1 MELNIYNKE
10 GQLKATVSPA
20 DSSTLAEGL
29 MADYVL
35 SLSFVLFDRVQL
47 DVNDY
52 VDFLGKRYRMLEA
65 YIPNQKSTIEWSYN
79 TKFYGIESVIRRALC
94 LKTVDNE
101 LNPVFS
107 LTAPAIEQV
116 RLVVEN
122 INRVMG
128 TTDWKVGE
136 VIATDNLTI
145 DYNGTYCND
154 ALASIA
160 TAAETEWWIDGLT
173 VNLCRCEY
181 GELIEL
187 GYGSGL
193 KEITL
198 DTNEN
203 AKFFTRLFPMGSNR
217 NIDPKKY
224 GSSRLHLPGGVKYL
238 EQNTHYGIIE
248 HYEEAAFAA
257 IYPRRVGKVGVVR
270 KETKTG
276 ENKKPF
282 DIYYFTDPE
291 LNFNP
296 NEYVIAGLIK
306 QIVFET
312 GDLAGRDFEVNYHAD
327 KKEFEIIT
335 QWPYDNEM
343 QLPGALVMKPG
354 DDYILYNIT
363 MPTEYYALAETEFET
378 AVAEYMNKN
387 KLDKSVYKAPTDYI
401 DLSKRNVSLTV
412 GQRIHLMSDKYFPE
426 IGYRDSRITKITRKV
441 NEPLSAD
448 IEISDLANPGGKA
461 VMEQGVKDAKH
472 YAQAALSGLPDM
484 IKSWENTPESDSN
497 LYTAKKS
504 VRSFVSRLL
513 DDVVAGLITFLKGI
527 KIGHF
532 VSGSV
537 GGTGAYINERGY
549 AEMQGLRLNE
559 FLEVPELRFNRIDVV
574 SGELWNAIAFGIIES
589 VNTLDQ
595 IATLKLESGELR
607 SVRLNDFARGLF
619 HNLVGNATISETDGC
634 GFLTIPGFSTAYFSP
649 TKLLADGKSFQYELK
664 PGTKVH
670 PCKAMKFAVY
680 GNATDKSRQ
689 ASAYAT
695 RTYQRYLVGVNTW
708 EIDPNR
714 NISAQYGDV
723 EGLTING
730 YTMHGTGSYQS
741 NGYFA
746 GYIQFTPEQKDELK
760 GENGKDGYS
769 VSLSSYDAVVA
780 VNSDGEIDTSLY
792 DIINIVTGREL
803 AYTGVNQLVTT
814 KYKIQAT
821 IQAMQGGTKL
831 EQSDALGTGKY
842 IVSVAPVGC
851 EYSISNGVITL
862 TKIMQ
867 DKATLDIEVN
877 CEGIA
882 VFNKTFT
889 LTRVYAGQDA
899 NLLPWVEQW
908 NNNKTLIDAEYVV
921 SPKMFSGTRGEN
933 GKLTGIAQGRECI
946 TLNGVK
952 RTGIF
957 ALVDDEV
964 VFELDPISKKY
975 LFKGDIYTPP
985 TKITY
990 RDIDKYFQ
998 VSPSGNMYYI
1008 KLDATG
1014 LNIQFENM
1022 VGNRNMILEFPRD
1035 PKYAGAE
1042 IGLYITDL
1050 ESVVNVQK
1058 IAYRIGD
1065 ATLGFNIHRSAGP
1078 VRALEFKRYRCV
1090 VMEPFQGYPY
1100 DLINGKIIEWITV

>member
-29 MADYVL
+29 MADCIL
-35 SLSFVLFDRVQL
+35 SLSFVLFDCVQL

-65 YIPNQKSTIEWSYN
+65 YIPNQKSTVEWNYN

-187 GYGSGL
+187 GYENGL

-238 EQNTHYGIIE
+238 EQNTHYGVIE
-248 HYEEAAFAA
+248 HYEEAAFAS

-282 DIYYFTDPE
+282 DIYYFTDPG

-306 QIVFET
+306 HVVFET

-327 KKEFEIIT
+327 KKEFEVIT

-378 AVAEYMNKN
+378 AVAEYMKKN

-401 DLSKRNVSLTV
+401 DLGKRNVSLAI
-412 GQRIHLMSDKYFPE
+412 GRRIHLVSGKYFPQT
-426 IGYRDSRITKITRKV
+426 GYRDSRITKITRKV

-461 VMEQGVKDAKH
+461 VMEQGIKDAKH

-497 LYTAKKS
+497 LYTAKKTLAEILKRALS
-504 VRSFVSRLL
+504 KTGADQTEYLLKMLGGAEVRNGLTVDSLIAEELARLKKGLNVTGGADIDYLRVLETISAKLLDAVQVNATSVTASNQITTLNLLVQALAEMYDLNVSHVATMMRTIIKDYVSSEAFTPGLTGEGFKISKALNGDWSLEVDNIVVRKVMTIFEMVISKVRSVN
-513 DDVVAGLITFLKGI
+513 
-527 KIGHF
+527 
-532 VSGSV
+532 
-537 GGTGAYINERGY
+537 GG
-549 AEMQGLRLNE
+549 
-559 FLEVPELRFNRIDVV
+559 
-574 SGELWNAIAFGIIES
+574 
-589 VNTLDQ
+589 
-595 IATLKLESGELR
+595 
-607 SVRLNDFARGLF
+607 
-619 HNLVGNATISETDGC
+619 
-634 GFLTIPGFSTAYFSP
+634 
-649 TKLLADGKSFQYELK
+649 
-664 PGTKVH
+664 
-670 PCKAMKFAVY
+670 
-680 GNATDKSRQ
+680 
-689 ASAYAT
+689 
-695 RTYQRYLVGVNTW
+695 
-708 EIDPNR
+708 
-714 NISAQYGDV
+714 
-723 EGLTING
+723 
-730 YTMHGTGSYQS
+730 
-741 NGYFA
+741 
-746 GYIQFTPEQKDELK
+746 
-760 GENGKDGYS
+760 
-769 VSLSSYDAVVA
+769 
-780 VNSDGEIDTSLY
+780 
-792 DIINIVTGREL
+792 
-803 AYTGVNQLVTT
+803 
-814 KYKIQAT
+814 
-821 IQAMQGGTKL
+821 
-831 EQSDALGTGKY
+831 
-842 IVSVAPVGC
+842 
-851 EYSISNGVITL
+851 
-862 TKIMQ
+862 
-867 DKATLDIEVN
+867 
-877 CEGIA
+877 
-882 VFNKTFT
+882 
-889 LTRVYAGQDA
+889 
-899 NLLPWVEQW
+899 
-908 NNNKTLIDAEYVV
+908 
-921 SPKMFSGTRGEN
+921 
-933 GKLTGIAQGRECI
+933 
-946 TLNGVK
+946 
-952 RTGIF
+952 
-957 ALVDDEV
+957 
-964 VFELDPISKKY
+964 
-975 LFKGDIYTPP
+975 
-985 TKITY
+985 
-990 RDIDKYFQ
+990 
-998 VSPSGNMYYI
+998 
-1008 KLDATG
+1008 
-1014 LNIQFENM
+1014 
-1022 VGNRNMILEFPRD
+1022 
-1035 PKYAGAE
+1035 
-1042 IGLYITDL
+1042 
-1050 ESVVNVQK
+1050 
-1058 IAYRIGD
+1058 
-1065 ATLGFNIHRSAGP
+1065 
-1078 VRALEFKRYRCV
+1078 
-1090 VMEPFQGYPY
+1090 
-1100 DLINGKIIEWITV
+1100 

>member
-29 MADYVL
+29 MADYIL
-35 SLSFVLFDRVQL
+35 SLSFVLFDRVQF

-160 TAAETEWWIDGLT
+160 SAAETEWWIDGLT

-238 EQNTHYGIIE
+238 EQNTHYGVIE

-282 DIYYFTDPE
+282 DIYYFTDPG

-296 NEYVIAGLIK
+296 NEYAIAGLIK

-327 KKEFEIIT
+327 KKEFEVVT
-335 QWPYDNEM
+335 QWPYDDEM
-343 QLPGALVMKPG
+343 QLPGELVMKTG

-401 DLSKRNVSLTV
+401 DLSKRNVSLSV
-412 GQRIHLMSDKYFPE
+412 GQRIHLVSDKYFPS

-461 VMEQGVKDAKH
+461 IMEQGIKDAKH

-497 LYTAKKS
+497 LYTAKKTLAEILK
-504 VRSFVSRLL
+504 RALSRTGPDQTDFLL
-513 DDVVAGLITFLKGI
+513 KLFGGIAFKNLKGI
-527 KIGHF
+527 DGEGRAKLQSIEADSLKIRELIMNRLSAMEGDTVF
-532 VSGSV
+532 TEA
-537 GGTGAYINERGY
+537 GTIDAIEDLGANTYRLT
-549 AEMQGLRLNE
+549 LRKRWDTDWTAFE
-559 FLEVPELRFNRIDVV
+559 EHDVDY
-574 SGELWNAIAFGIIES
+574 GK
-589 VNTLDQ
+589 VNTLAAAGEYYSSWFRVLSKNITANTITVLLYPDSEVPDGKNHPPVVGMVINRWGNAVNADRQ
-595 IATLKLESGELR
+595 SCWYISSGEGAQVYITGVTKPIL
-607 SVRLNDFARGLF
+607 SDSNYGMTIGKPKHLSEFEGLPINYDQPYLFARGAIIQDLIRIRYNGKPVLEEVYRGDWNVGTTTGADPYRCTQTEV
-619 HNLVGNATISETDGC
+619 HTVHHIGCKWRCVIDRTTDEPKWNAPGWAMIEGNSNLSMQFGSTHGNMFFSGRVDTTVTPYVFLGDNDISEDILAADWSWKRDTGNVTEDNAWAVAHATNGRVLHLSNDDM
-634 GFLTIPGFSTAYFSP
+634 GSNWSTAR
-649 TKLLADGKSFQYELK
+649 
-664 PGTKVH
+664 KVAFI
-670 PCKAMKFAVY
+670 C
-680 GNATDKSRQ
+680 T
-689 ASAYAT
+689 AYV
-695 RTYQRYLVGVNTW
+695 R
-708 EIDPNR
+708 
-714 NISAQYGDV
+714 
-723 EGLTING
+723 
-730 YTMHGTGSYQS
+730 
-741 NGYFA
+741 
-746 GYIQFTPEQKDELK
+746 
-760 GENGKDGYS
+760 
-769 VSLSSYDAVVA
+769 
-780 VNSDGEIDTSLY
+780 DGE
-792 DIINIVTGREL
+792 
-803 AYTGVNQLVTT
+803 
-814 KYKIQAT
+814 
-821 IQAMQGGTKL
+821 
-831 EQSDALGTGKY
+831 
-842 IVSVAPVGC
+842 SVKG
-851 EYSISNGVITL
+851 
-862 TKIMQ
+862 
-867 DKATLDIEVN
+867 IEN
-877 CEGIA
+877 RLIA
-882 VFNKTFT
+882 
-889 LTRVYAGQDA
+889 
-899 NLLPWVEQW
+899 
-908 NNNKTLIDAEYVV
+908 
-921 SPKMFSGTRGEN
+921 
-933 GKLTGIAQGRECI
+933 
-946 TLNGVK
+946 
-952 RTGIF
+952 
-957 ALVDDEV
+957 
-964 VFELDPISKKY
+964 
-975 LFKGDIYTPP
+975 
-985 TKITY
+985 
-990 RDIDKYFQ
+990 
-998 VSPSGNMYYI
+998 
-1008 KLDATG
+1008 
-1014 LNIQFENM
+1014 
-1022 VGNRNMILEFPRD
+1022 
-1035 PKYAGAE
+1035 
-1042 IGLYITDL
+1042 
-1050 ESVVNVQK
+1050 
-1058 IAYRIGD
+1058 
-1065 ATLGFNIHRSAGP
+1065 
-1078 VRALEFKRYRCV
+1078 
-1090 VMEPFQGYPY
+1090 
-1100 DLINGKIIEWITV
+1100 